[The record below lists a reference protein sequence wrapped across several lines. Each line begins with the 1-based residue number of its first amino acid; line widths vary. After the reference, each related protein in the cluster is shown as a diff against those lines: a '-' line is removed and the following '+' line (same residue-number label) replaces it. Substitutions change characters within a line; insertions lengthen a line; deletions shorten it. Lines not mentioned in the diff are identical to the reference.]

1 MKGVHDMG
9 GMHGMGPIQ
18 HERNEPVFHEPWEA
32 RIFALN
38 RAIRAWRAW
47 TSDASRHAVELIPA
61 PEYLRMSYYEQRLH
75 SLVELMVKSGLV
87 TRAEIENHR
96 PAPGSAA
103 AAPALIAS
111 AVPSMVAKGGP
122 KSREVRVVARFKAGQ
137 QVRVRNIHPTGHT
150 RLPRYARGKLGIIH
164 LDHGVYVF
172 PDTNADSL
180 GENPQHLYSVL
191 FAAREL
197 WGEQASSRDAVYLD
211 MWDDYLESACF

>member
-1 MKGVHDMG
+1 MNGVHDMG

-18 HERNEPVFHEPWEA
+18 YESNEPVFHEPWEG

-38 RAIRAWRAW
+38 RAVGAWGKW
-47 TSDASRHAVELIPA
+47 TTDASRHAVELIPA

-87 TRAEIENHR
+87 TRAEVESGE
-96 PAPGSAA
+96 PAPGSPK
-103 AAPALIAS
+103 AAPALIAG
-111 AVPSMVAKGGP
+111 AVPGMVAKGKP
-122 KSREVRVVARFKAGQ
+122 ASREVQVPARFTVGQ
-137 QVRVRNIHPTGHT
+137 RVRARNIHPTGHT
-150 RLPRYARGKLGIIH
+150 RLPRYARGKLGTIH

-180 GENPQHLYSVL
+180 GEKPQHLYSVR

-197 WGEQASSRDAVYLD
+197 WGEQVSSRDAVYLD
-211 MWDDYLESACF
+211 MWDDYLERA

>member
-1 MKGVHDMG
+1 MNSVHDMG

-18 HERNEPVFHEPWEA
+18 YERNEPVFHEPWEA

-38 RAIRAWRAW
+38 RAVRAWRTW
-47 TSDASRHAVELIPA
+47 TTDASRHAVELIPA
-61 PEYLRMSYYEQRLH
+61 PDYLRMSYYEQRLH
-75 SLVELMVKSGLV
+75 SLVELMVKSGLI
-87 TRAEIENHR
+87 TRTEVENGR
-96 PAPGSAA
+96 PAPGSPK

-111 AVPSMVAKGGP
+111 AVPGMLAKGRP
-122 KSREVRVVARFKAGQ
+122 KSREVLGVAPFKVGQ
-137 QVRVRNIHPTGHT
+137 HVRARNIHPTGHT
-150 RLPRYARGKLGIIH
+150 RLPRYARGKLGTVH

-180 GENPQHLYSVL
+180 GEKPQHLYSVR

-211 MWDDYLESACF
+211 MWDDYLECA